1 MISKDKLQ
9 RLAQLATL
17 FFKLGSI
24 GFGGLAVLISMMEYE
39 VVSKRNWLTR
49 EKFLD
54 FVGTSNLIPGP
65 TAVEVAIQIGYFQA
79 AWLGFVVSG
88 ICFILPSTLIT
99 IGLAWVYIEFGS
111 LPQIAPFLDGIKP
124 VIPAVI
130 LVAVWKLGKTAV
142 KNKRLAIIGLVV
154 MIASILGMNEMMA
167 ILLGGVIGIFWLRF
181 STRLKPL
188 SEEQE
193 ISLGSANFWIPKIVV
208 IVVITLAV
216 VGLIDVV
223 VTGSLS
229 NWKISLFF
237 LKVGTLLYGGGYVLI
252 AFLQGGLV
260 NQLGWLTQQQL
271 FDAIAIGQITPG
283 PLLSTVTFIGYLL
296 LGVPGATVATV
307 SIVLPSFFFSAALN
321 SVIPQLRRLRWTST
335 FLDAVNV
342 SSIALMAAVTVKLSP
357 SALNSW
363 QSWLIAL
370 SACIIALQGKVNVSF
385 LILGGAIVGWIL
397 FNL

>member
-260 NQLGWLTQQQL
+260 NELGWLTQQQL

-342 SSIALMAAVTVKLSP
+342 SSIALMAAVTVKLSQ

-385 LILGGAIVGWIL
+385 LIVGGAIVGWIL